1 MDTTMTT
8 SPSTKQPII
17 PLVKG
22 QWYRASMSGA
32 YAVTMGDRG
41 RLVVPMEL
49 RDRAGFSAGAPL
61 VLLEVDGGVLMLT
74 REQAKARVRAGLAD
88 HDVVGDLLSERRRAA
103 AIEDEP

>member
-1 MDTTMTT
+1 MDTTTAT
-8 SPSTKQPII
+8 SLPTDLRPIPSTR
-17 PLVKG
+17 G
-22 QWYRASMSGA
+22 QWYYDPMSGA

-61 VLLEVDGGVLMLT
+61 VLLQVDGGVLMLT